1 MKQQVY
7 ELNNNRIE
15 RFKHNFRIYLF
26 VITALLFSCTNDL
39 EKIRQISNITD
50 EKLAVETIYDGQI
63 IYSDSANVKLILN
76 SKLINRYSDEREY
89 IEFMDGVRVQF
100 YNVRGKKESEISA
113 QYAILDY
120 KTNLMQAKYNVIVRN
135 NSGDRLESE
144 HLIWDEERA
153 EVYTEEDVKIVTSE
167 EVLYGTGLVSN
178 QDFTKYTIKKIHGSI
193 SLK

>member
-1 MKQQVY
+1 MKQQEY
-7 ELNNNRIE
+7 ELNNFRIE
-15 RFKHNFRIYLF
+15 RFKYNYRIYLL
-26 VITALLFSCTNDL
+26 VIAGLLFSCTNDL

-89 IEFMDGVRVQF
+89 IEFIDGVRVQF
-100 YNVRGKKESEISA
+100 YNFSGKKESEISA
-113 QYAILDY
+113 QYATLDY
-120 KTNLMQAKYNVIVRN
+120 KTNLMEAKYNVVVRN
-135 NSGDRLESE
+135 NTGDRLESE
-144 HLIWDEERA
+144 HLIWDEGRA

>member
-1 MKQQVY
+1 MKQQEY

-120 KTNLMQAKYNVIVRN
+120 KTNLMEAKYNVTVRN

-167 EVLYGTGLVSN
+167 EVLHGTGLVSN

>member
-1 MKQQVY
+1 MKQQEY

-120 KTNLMQAKYNVIVRN
+120 KTNLMEAKYNVIVRN

>member
-1 MKQQVY
+1 MKQLEY

-120 KTNLMQAKYNVIVRN
+120 KTNLMEAKYNVIVRN

-153 EVYTEEDVKIVTSE
+153 EVYTEEDIKIVTSE

>member
-1 MKQQVY
+1 MKQQEY

-120 KTNLMQAKYNVIVRN
+120 KTNLMEAKYNVIVRN
-135 NSGDRLESE
+135 NS
-144 HLIWDEERA
+144 
-153 EVYTEEDVKIVTSE
+153 
-167 EVLYGTGLVSN
+167 
-178 QDFTKYTIKKIHGSI
+178 
-193 SLK
+193 